1 MQAWYC
7 RADIPAL
14 RSLWQE
20 EQGEVIPEYIGTSEK
35 TVAHSEDSVKKKQ
48 TKRTKNK

>member
-1 MQAWYC
+1 MQTWYC
-7 RADIPAL
+7 KADIPAT
-14 RSLWQE
+14 RSLWQV
-20 EQGEVIPEYIGTSEK
+20 EQREVIPDYIGTSEK